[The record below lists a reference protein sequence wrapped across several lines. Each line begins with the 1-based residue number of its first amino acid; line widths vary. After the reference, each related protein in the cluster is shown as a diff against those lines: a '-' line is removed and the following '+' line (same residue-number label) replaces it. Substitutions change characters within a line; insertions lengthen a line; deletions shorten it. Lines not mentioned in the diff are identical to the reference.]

1 MKRIYKVYYT
11 VAGSLSIRNLDF
23 LTEHAEFD
31 QNLVVEDAKTALR
44 EQGNAIEI
52 LGLKFVF
59 DMEGGV

>member
-23 LTEHAEFD
+23 LSEHEEFD
-31 QNLVVEDAKTALR
+31 KNLVLEDAITALR
-44 EQGNAIEI
+44 EQGNALEI

-59 DMEGGV
+59 DMEGGI